1 MTLRSLLVD
10 NLSWKL
16 LSLALAI
23 LIWSGARMFMG
34 DDVRPLVRPLQPL
47 AARDF
52 TNILVRVL
60 TPPRDPVVWDVQPAS
75 VYVRAAAE
83 LGIIERITQVD
94 PIVFVQPSTE
104 RPDTPTTNRV
114 EVRLPPG
121 IRLISVIPERV
132 IVSAL
137 APSNVPPAVAN

>member
-34 DDVRPLVRPLQPL
+34 DEVRPLVRPLQPL

-52 TNILVRVL
+52 TNVPVRVL

-75 VYVRAAAE
+75 VHVRAAAE
-83 LGIIERITQVD
+83 IGIVERITQAD
-94 PIVFVQPSTE
+94 PIVYIQPATE

-121 IRLISVIPERV
+121 VRLISVIPERV

-137 APSNVPPAVAN
+137 APTNITRTAEN